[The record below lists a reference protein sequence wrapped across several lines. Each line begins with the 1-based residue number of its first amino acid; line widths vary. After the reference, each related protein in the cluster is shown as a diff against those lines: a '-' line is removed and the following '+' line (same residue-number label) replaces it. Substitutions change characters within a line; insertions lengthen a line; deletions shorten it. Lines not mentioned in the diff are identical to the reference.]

1 MTPKHAE
8 THVFSVSDGG
18 GTRLDLFLS
27 EQLAITRSQV
37 KRLVDSELVRVNGE
51 AVKAGYKLRAGDEIE
66 VTIRP
71 EPEMN
76 LEPEPIPLQ
85 ILYEDEDLAVINKP
99 KGLVVHPGAGNW
111 TGTLVHA
118 LLYHLDDLSEEG
130 GSDRPGIVHRLDKDT
145 SGLMVVAKNNS
156 THAHL
161 SELLKERLME
171 KHYLA
176 LVHGAMRD
184 DEGVIDKPIGRHP
197 KDRKKMA
204 VVEWGREAQTIY
216 RVEERFSKYTLVRLR
231 LITGRTHQIRVHL
244 ASLHHPIVGD
254 PLYGLK
260 TGNLGAD
267 SQLLHACYLA
277 FTHPNGQHLEF
288 ASSPGPE
295 FWAIV
300 EKARQID

>member
-130 GSDRPGIVHRLDKDT
+130 EATGQ
-145 SGLMVVAKNNS
+145 
-156 THAHL
+156 
-161 SELLKERLME
+161 
-171 KHYLA
+171 A
-176 LVHGAMRD
+176 LYTAWTR
-184 DEGVIDKPIGRHP
+184 IPAASWWWPRTTAPTPI
-197 KDRKKMA
+197 
-204 VVEWGREAQTIY
+204 
-216 RVEERFSKYTLVRLR
+216 
-231 LITGRTHQIRVHL
+231 
-244 ASLHHPIVGD
+244 
-254 PLYGLK
+254 
-260 TGNLGAD
+260 
-267 SQLLHACYLA
+267 
-277 FTHPNGQHLEF
+277 
-288 ASSPGPE
+288 
-295 FWAIV
+295 
-300 EKARQID
+300 